1 MFGDPDRFAA
11 MKIDMFGQMSN
22 IKYVGPYSFICPDEV
37 MKEFK
42 IGKTL
47 LIIPPSYGHPFVISV
62 S

>member
-37 MKEFK
+37 RKEFK
-42 IGKTL
+42 IGKT
-47 LIIPPSYGHPFVISV
+47 
-62 S
+62 